1 MQIQCQESTIK
12 CAEKKKTV
20 FFNSINNASGAFNMF
35 KKKVIKRLLPMTS
48 TSQDKTQKC
57 FKTVAWS
64 SYASACV
71 MVVIIKAKMKARHR
85 CPKHKNIALFYPLF
99 LLDHFSVCCQ
109 YTSENL
115 KKIKKMTLKQEE
127 CIHHAEMDKI
137 NHLCAIWTSVHV
149 CVW

>member
-1 MQIQCQESTIK
+1 
-12 CAEKKKTV
+12 
-20 FFNSINNASGAFNMF
+20 MF
-35 KKKVIKRLLPMTS
+35 KKKVIKRLLLATS

-115 KKIKKMTLKQEE
+115 KKIKKNDFKTRRVHSSCGDGQ
-127 CIHHAEMDKI
+127 
-137 NHLCAIWTSVHV
+137 NWSSLCNMNKCTWCV
-149 CVW
+149 CGNDGGVGKDNTRT